1 MSEHSPMDSREPL
14 LRIAKRDALP
24 FWKNWA
30 IRLAAVV
37 LALLVCAVVV
47 YATVKLSPL
56 KVYAAMWSGA
66 FGTVRRSWV
75 TVRDAML
82 LLCVGIGL
90 APAFKMRFWNIG
102 AEGQILIGGIVTA
115 ACGSYWGNSM
125 PPSSVPGGTPT
136 KRFLP

>member
-1 MSEHSPMDSREPL
+1 MSEHPHMDSREPL

-24 FWKNWA
+24 LWKNWA

-75 TVRDAML
+75 TVRDSML
-82 LLCVGIGL
+82 LL
-90 APAFKMRFWNIG
+90 
-102 AEGQILIGGIVTA
+102 
-115 ACGSYWGNSM
+115 
-125 PPSSVPGGTPT
+125 
-136 KRFLP
+136 